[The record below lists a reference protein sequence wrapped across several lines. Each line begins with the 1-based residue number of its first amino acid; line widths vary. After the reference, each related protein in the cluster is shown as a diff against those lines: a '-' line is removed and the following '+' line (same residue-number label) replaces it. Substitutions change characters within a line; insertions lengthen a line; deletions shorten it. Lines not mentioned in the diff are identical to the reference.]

1 MHIVYLNN
9 QQYIAQSVHAT
20 TIVSLLCVYILL
32 RHTLKSLRNKS
43 FSWRGLLGRAIL
55 SVYATLVAA
64 FTLTFYKWTSF
75 ATYLAV
81 IKGYGGFGQYSF
93 VHLSLFNADN
103 VALSWYQL
111 TGNFMLLLPLGFI
124 APFLFPKWRGLL
136 RIVPRIFLTTLT
148 IEIIQGTSTF
158 FYLSNRI
165 FDMNDLAVNTAG
177 GVVGYVIYLITIFV
191 MKKDKNFVP
200 NHVEKGN
207 LNEHNLYIKS

>member
-1 MHIVYLNN
+1 M
-9 QQYIAQSVHAT
+9 
-20 TIVSLLCVYILL
+20 
-32 RHTLKSLRNKS
+32 
-43 FSWRGLLGRAIL
+43 
-55 SVYATLVAA
+55 
-64 FTLTFYKWTSF
+64 
-75 ATYLAV
+75 
-81 IKGYGGFGQYSF
+81 
-93 VHLSLFNADN
+93 
-103 VALSWYQL
+103 

-148 IEIIQGTSTF
+148 IEIIQGTSTL

-200 NHVEKGN
+200 NYVEKGN

>member
-64 FTLTFYKWTSF
+64 FTLTFYKWPSF

-81 IKGYGGFGQYSF
+81 IKGMAVLVSTHSSIYRCLMQI
-93 VHLSLFNADN
+93 
-103 VALSWYQL
+103 
-111 TGNFMLLLPLGFI
+111 MLPS
-124 APFLFPKWRGLL
+124 A
-136 RIVPRIFLTTLT
+136 
-148 IEIIQGTSTF
+148 GTS
-158 FYLSNRI
+158 
-165 FDMNDLAVNTAG
+165 
-177 GVVGYVIYLITIFV
+177 
-191 MKKDKNFVP
+191 
-200 NHVEKGN
+200 
-207 LNEHNLYIKS
+207 

>member
-20 TIVSLLCVYILL
+20 TIVSLFCVYILL

-64 FTLTFYKWTSF
+64 FTLTFYKWPSF

-93 VHLSLFNADN
+93 VHL
-103 VALSWYQL
+103 
-111 TGNFMLLLPLGFI
+111 
-124 APFLFPKWRGLL
+124 
-136 RIVPRIFLTTLT
+136 
-148 IEIIQGTSTF
+148 
-158 FYLSNRI
+158 
-165 FDMNDLAVNTAG
+165 
-177 GVVGYVIYLITIFV
+177 
-191 MKKDKNFVP
+191 
-200 NHVEKGN
+200 
-207 LNEHNLYIKS
+207 